1 MNAANFFVIIVI
13 GIVAFLFIQTSY
25 SQSIKEK
32 RRKLGELLPN
42 QKADRPFNFGEE
54 MVWLAVRADSS
65 EGVAEALGLTN
76 RVRSGWLNAM
86 HYVFEGGAV
95 FVTPAFENW
104 VLAVGIDLPTSNSKA
119 EINKIK
125 LLIDGLSKQFWEA
138 QFYGTYKSCYTFAK
152 SVDGE
157 VVRLYSHNSN
167 NYDFHDI
174 GEPVAEEG
182 GMNFP
187 KIKPWQID
195 EEDQGYW
202 DRNNV
207 TFPDKDTILHI
218 AERWSINPSELRKNY
233 KEKSTG
239 ILGILKA

>member
-1 MNAANFFVIIVI
+1 MNAANFFIIIVI

-25 SQSIKEK
+25 SQSVKEK
-32 RRKLGELLPN
+32 RRRNGELLPS

-65 EGVAEALGLTN
+65 EGVAEALGLTD

-95 FVTPAFENW
+95 FVSPVFENW
-104 VLAVGIDLPTSNSKA
+104 VLVLGIGLPVSNSKT

-125 LLIDGLSKQFWEA
+125 LLIDRLSGHYGEA

-157 VVRLYSHNSN
+157 VVRLYSHNLN
-167 NYDFHDI
+167 NYEFYDI
-174 GEPVAEEG
+174 GQPVAEEG
-182 GMNFP
+182 GKNFP
-187 KIKPWQID
+187 KIKPWQI
-195 EEDQGYW
+195 EEKDQEYW
-202 DRNNV
+202 ERNNV
-207 TFPDKDTILHI
+207 TFPDKDIILQI
-218 AERWSINPSELRKNY
+218 AEKWSINPAQLRKNY